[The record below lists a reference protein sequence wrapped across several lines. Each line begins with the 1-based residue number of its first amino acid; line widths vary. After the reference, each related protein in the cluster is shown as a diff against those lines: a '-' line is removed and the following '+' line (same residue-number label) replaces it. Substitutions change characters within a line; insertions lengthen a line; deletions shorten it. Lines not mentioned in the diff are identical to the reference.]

1 MAVVSASS
9 AFQIEEG
16 HPRPKAADWKRV
28 KCSFSLHCG
37 HCGHLYMEFHLRGN
51 HPLVPVCMMDL
62 NRRRGKEFR
71 EIMTLLA
78 LDSHLT
84 LRREPLSTS

>member
-1 MAVVSASS
+1 
-9 AFQIEEG
+9 
-16 HPRPKAADWKRV
+16 
-28 KCSFSLHCG
+28 
-37 HCGHLYMEFHLRGN
+37 
-51 HPLVPVCMMDL
+51 MMDL